1 MFISGS
7 HFYKDKNTICIPLHI
22 VESFKFVERN
32 FLWITGFCLFVGI
45 VFCSSYLISISV
57 KKQTLSKFVFVEDV
71 NTHEY
76 HRN

>member
-32 FLWITGFCLFVGI
+32 FFVDYGILFVRGDCI
-45 VFCSSYLISISV
+45 L
-57 KKQTLSKFVFVEDV
+57 
-71 NTHEY
+71 
-76 HRN
+76 